1 MPTSVKLEQDMVLKR
16 AALPKP
22 ERADALS
29 GQLPL
34 RASRHWTKASNERL
48 PTKRNE
54 ALVTGLTVLIL
65 KDTWKLQ
72 LVESSDTLGLM
83 QLGNVT
89 SH

>member
-1 MPTSVKLEQDMVLKR
+1 MPTGVKLEQDMVLKR

-54 ALVTGLTVLIL
+54 ALVTGLLIL
-65 KDTWKLQ
+65 KDTWKPQ
-72 LVESSDTLGLM
+72 MIESSDTLGLM